1 MADRGIIISTESD
14 SETASTDPFF
24 NFLIQPQHT
33 CLHRLSQRHE
43 ATSKSLSKSHPDRKI
58 LATVCFNVH
67 SFTMSSSSSRS
78 RTGRKTTSTKQRTEV
93 SSSFNDP
100 YLLHAGTDTGN
111 SYRLRRAIIRMEQ
124 IDMDNASTIRE
135 LKLENAKLKA
145 QLARLREEA
154 EQTGRI
160 EERFEQLSSIIM
172 DTQVSRTHFDS
183 SSSSYD

>member
-1 MADRGIIISTESD
+1 
-14 SETASTDPFF
+14 
-24 NFLIQPQHT
+24 
-33 CLHRLSQRHE
+33 
-43 ATSKSLSKSHPDRKI
+43 
-58 LATVCFNVH
+58 
-67 SFTMSSSSSRS
+67 
-78 RTGRKTTSTKQRTEV
+78 
-93 SSSFNDP
+93 
-100 YLLHAGTDTGN
+100 
-111 SYRLRRAIIRMEQ
+111 MEQ

-172 DTQVSRTHFDS
+172 DTQVSHTHFDS